1 VNRTNVSIVVIAIL
15 GAILGFLAGGV
26 MRHSPNDEVRD
37 ASLKIGEVAPPFARS
52 DLGGEAHS
60 LSDWRGKVVLLNFWA
75 SWCGPCREEMPLLDR
90 TQKRYADKGLQVVG
104 VASDSAAATKAFLA
118 KTHVDY
124 PILIDDPEKGAD
136 LSAIYGND
144 RSVLPYTALIGR
156 DGHVLALRMGKFSE
170 TSLDAW
176 LLPHL

>member
-1 VNRTNVSIVVIAIL
+1 MNRTNLLIVVIAVV
-15 GAILGFLAGGV
+15 GALLGFLAGGV
-26 MRHSPNDEVRD
+26 FRHTSTYEVRD
-37 ASLKIGEVAPPFARS
+37 ASLKPGAIAPPFARS
-52 DLGGEAHS
+52 DLNGAAHS
-60 LSDWRGKVVLLNFWA
+60 LSDWHGKVVLLNFWA

-104 VASDSAAATKAFLA
+104 IAADSAEATKAFLA

-124 PILIDDPEKGAD
+124 PVLIDDPEKGAD
-136 LSAIYGND
+136 LSAVYGND

-156 DGHVLALRMGKFSE
+156 DGRVLALRMGKFSDA
-170 TSLDAW
+170 SLERW

>member
-1 VNRTNVSIVVIAIL
+1 MNRTNALIVVIAL
-15 GAILGFLAGGV
+15 VGAMLGFLAGGAL
-26 MRHSPNDEVRD
+26 RHAPDYDVHG
-37 ASLKIGEVAPPFARS
+37 ASLKDGDAAPPFARA
-52 DLGGEAHS
+52 DLDGAAHS

-90 TQKRYADKGLQVVG
+90 TQKRYADKGLQVIG
-104 VASDSAAATKAFLA
+104 VAADDAASTKAFLA

-124 PILIDDPEKGAD
+124 PILIDDPAKGAD
-136 LSAIYGND
+136 LSAVYGND

-170 TSLDAW
+170 ASLDRW